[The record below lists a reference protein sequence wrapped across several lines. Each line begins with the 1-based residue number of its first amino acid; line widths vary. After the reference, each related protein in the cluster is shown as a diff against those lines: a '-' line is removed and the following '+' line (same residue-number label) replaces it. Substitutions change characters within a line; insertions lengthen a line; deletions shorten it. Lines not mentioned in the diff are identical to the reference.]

1 MNEEFSGGGQGAGAR
16 ENKRWD
22 QWDRFG
28 RWERKGRVMGVLEV
42 WKAGEKGGNYLA
54 MLKICNR
61 KMTK

>member
-28 RWERKGRVMGVLEV
+28 RWERKGRVMGVLKV
-42 WKAGEKGGNYLA
+42 WKAGEKGGNYPA